1 MAVHQIRRRGS
12 GWGILAISE
21 GERNPSH
28 STLNLMNVNDLF
40 DSIKLTEQLALEN
53 YNQRN
58 GVVDYRLDGVCN
70 HYFPQY
76 DTLGDPSFKNGE
88 IVLTCKV
95 LKTVKGQLRYTF
107 QINGKRVAEK
117 MIPSTFLSLGAFR

>member
-1 MAVHQIRRRGS
+1 
-12 GWGILAISE
+12 
-21 GERNPSH
+21 
-28 STLNLMNVNDLF
+28 MNVNDLF
-40 DSIKLTEQLALEN
+40 ESIKLTEQLALEN

-58 GVVDYRLDGVCN
+58 GIVDYRLDGVCN

-107 QINGKRVAEK
+107 QVNGKRIAEK
-117 MIPSTFLSLGAFR
+117 RIPSEFLSLGAFR